1 MPTLKR
7 KPPLRV
13 AQLSIFIFSAFQL
26 RTRSHATRRF
36 QSKPFLVSLARSSR
50 RFREATARAF
60 KPGTYSSPP
69 PPMMK
74 RPKLIHARIFFL
86 PLLRSRRGR
95 RVQSVNI
102 DASVRKTGLPVR
114 WRIRIF
120 LFEAR
125 VFFGN
130 ALSRI
135 EDKFGKWELRFPEIL
150 DYCLV
155 KRFARCF

>member
-60 KPGTYSSPP
+60 KPGTYSSPT

-86 PLLRSRRGR
+86 PLLRSRR
-95 RVQSVNI
+95 VQSVNI
-102 DASVRKTGLPVR
+102 DASVQNGIAGSLENPNLSLRG
-114 WRIRIF
+114 
-120 LFEAR
+120 AR
-125 VFFGN
+125 VFWKRVI
-130 ALSRI
+130 STDRRQIWEMRI
-135 EDKFGKWELRFPEIL
+135 EVPGNSGLLFG
-150 DYCLV
+150 
-155 KRFARCF
+155 

>member
-36 QSKPFLVSLARSSR
+36 QSKPFLVSLASSSR

-60 KPGTYSSPP
+60 KPGTYSSSP

-86 PLLRSRRGR
+86 PLLRSC

-130 ALSRI
+130 ALSRRI
-135 EDKFGKWELRFPEIL
+135 EDKFGK
-150 DYCLV
+150 
-155 KRFARCF
+155 